1 MAEMKYVQM
10 TINDWLELKGQLEAE
25 LRGAAAGFVR
35 IGFLLR
41 KIEET
46 KGYENDGSKS
56 LAEWARD
63 NYGLSATAVSRFMA
77 INRKYS
83 IDGYSERLKP
93 EYIQYGS
100 AKLSEML
107 ALPDSDLEMVSPE
120 MKREDIREI
129 KKFNRE
135 AGAIAP
141 AQKEPPAI
149 EEFDEKADSA
159 IAENTVPEA
168 ADEPARQTSQA
179 EELPNVLPEHKWVI
193 EFFRENKE
201 IMNDLYSSKAYEE
214 GNTEGMKEIVNPA
227 GARTFRHKMTMVS
240 MMESRIMVKVS
251 VKSPAPMSW
260 AGFFQIAA
268 EAFEGKIDG
277 KNTYKNVFGEEENPK
292 TAAEK
297 PKTVKTA
304 SEPKKAEPAAGGQK
318 AEQDEQ
324 ITKENEQIPERNEQT
339 PQETNKKSPELSKE
353 EIAPAQKEPPA
364 IDNSNEKSDS
374 AIAENTLPEEPEQV
388 EVDEIL
394 PAPIEPDPMR
404 DLKDRFTAEMNSLK
418 IMLDC
423 DNFTGM
429 AQTIERLE
437 HLRIKM
443 VGLAATAE

>member
-1 MAEMKYVQM
+1 MEGKYVQM
-10 TINDWLELKGQLEAE
+10 TLNDWLALKGQLEAE

-41 KIEET
+41 KIEES
-46 KGYENDGSKS
+46 KGYENDGSKN
-56 LAEWARD
+56 LAEWAKD

-93 EYIQYGS
+93 EYIEYGS

-107 ALPDSDLEMVSPE
+107 ALPDADLEMVSPE

-129 KKFNRE
+129 KKFNKE
-135 AGAIAP
+135 AAKEEP
-141 AQKEPPAI
+141 ADI
-149 EEFDEKADSA
+149 EESNVKPDSA
-159 IAENTVPEA
+159 IAEEA
-168 ADEPARQTSQA
+168 HEEPPA
-179 EELPNVLPEHKWVI
+179 EPPTEQLPNVLPEHQWII
-193 EFFRENKE
+193 EFFKANKE

-268 EAFEGKIDG
+268 DIFEGKIDG
-277 KNTYKNVFGEEENPK
+277 ANTYRNVFGEEIPK
-292 TAAEK
+292 REPDRLGSNV
-297 PKTVKTA
+297 PKQPTVPPM
-304 SEPKKAEPAAGGQK
+304 PKNAEPAVGK
-318 AEQDEQ
+318 TE
-324 ITKENEQIPERNEQT
+324 PET
-339 PQETNKKSPELSKE
+339 P
-353 EIAPAQKEPPA
+353 IAPAQKEPPT
-364 IDNSNEKSDS
+364 IDNSNVKTDS
-374 AIAENTLPEEPEQV
+374 AIAEEPAPEPTKEPEQV
-388 EVDEIL
+388 EIEEII
-394 PAPIEPDPMR
+394 PAPEEPDPMR
-404 DLKDRFTAEMNSLK
+404 DLKDRFTAEMNSLRV
-418 IMLDC
+418 MLDC
-423 DNFTGM
+423 DNFSGM

-443 VGLAATAE
+443 AGLAALK

>member
-1 MAEMKYVQM
+1 MEGKYVQM
-10 TINDWLELKGQLEAE
+10 TLNDWLALKGQLEAE

-41 KIEET
+41 KIEES
-46 KGYENDGSKS
+46 KGYENDGSKN
-56 LAEWARD
+56 LAEWAKD

-93 EYIQYGS
+93 EYIEYGS

-129 KKFNRE
+129 KKFNKE
-135 AGAIAP
+135 AA
-141 AQKEPPAI
+141 KE
-149 EEFDEKADSA
+149 EEKA
-159 IAENTVPEA
+159 EEHA
-168 ADEPARQTSQA
+168 ADQHEEPLEEHHEEQA
-179 EELPNVLPEHKWVI
+179 PLAAAAPELPDVLPEHQWII
-193 EFFRENKE
+193 EFFKANKE
-201 IMNDLYSSKAYEE
+201 IMNDLYSSKVYEE

-268 EAFEGKIDG
+268 DIFEGKIDG
-277 KNTYKNVFGEEENPK
+277 ANTYRNVFGEDEHPK
-292 TAAEK
+292 NAAEAAQNTK
-297 PKTVKTA
+297 NA
-304 SEPKKAEPAAGGQK
+304 AEPRKAEPAAGGQK
-318 AEQDEQ
+318 AEGNEH
-324 ITKENEQIPERNEQT
+324 ISEKNEHIPLETGNKEPEMSTE
-339 PQETNKKSPELSKE
+339 K
-353 EIAPAQKEPPA
+353 IAPAQKEAPA
-364 IDNSNEKSDS
+364 IGNSNVKTDS
-374 AIAENTLPEEPEQV
+374 AIAEEPAPESMEEPEQV
-388 EVDEIL
+388 EIDEIL
-394 PAPIEPDPMR
+394 PAPEEPDPMR
-404 DLKDRFTAEMNSLK
+404 DLKDRFMAEINSLK

-423 DNFTGM
+423 ENFAGM

-443 VGLAATAE
+443 AGLAATVE

>member
-135 AGAIAP
+135 AGTIAP

-149 EEFDEKADSA
+149 EEFNEKTDSA

-168 ADEPARQTSQA
+168 ADEPARQTAQA

-240 MMESRIMVKVS
+240 MMESRIMVKVA

-268 EAFEGKIDG
+268 EAFEGKING

-297 PKTVKTA
+297 PKTVI
-304 SEPKKAEPAAGGQK
+304 SFS
-318 AEQDEQ
+318 
-324 ITKENEQIPERNEQT
+324 IP
-339 PQETNKKSPELSKE
+339 L
-353 EIAPAQKEPPA
+353 PP
-364 IDNSNEKSDS
+364 
-374 AIAENTLPEEPEQV
+374 P
-388 EVDEIL
+388 
-394 PAPIEPDPMR
+394 
-404 DLKDRFTAEMNSLK
+404 
-418 IMLDC
+418 
-423 DNFTGM
+423 
-429 AQTIERLE
+429 
-437 HLRIKM
+437 
-443 VGLAATAE
+443 